1 MLCGGDESETCC
13 NHVDLSEVL
22 SNWNKNTKKNVYAY
36 LESYILLT
44 KTIFNYYEDVI
55 VLSKYVY
62 LSPKSSKICKK
73 SAYNLVKNLL
83 RVFEIPTY
91 DHQLGNNHTEPHRL
105 ES

>member
-1 MLCGGDESETCC
+1 MLCGGGESETCC

-73 SAYNLVKNLL
+73 SAYDLVKNYMYKE
-83 RVFEIPTY
+83 EIE
-91 DHQLGNNHTEPHRL
+91 DFVKKL
-105 ES
+105 EKFIK